1 MTEHATPD
9 HGERAHAVLSASSA
23 DRWLNCPGSV
33 ALTRDLPDTTS
44 SYAEWGTTCHE
55 LGELAL
61 RNRLL
66 GEKVVLESDK
76 YDAEMYA
83 AVAAYRNFAEGIL
96 AEHDEEPLIWIE
108 ERLDFS
114 RWVPGGF
121 GTADLVLVFPRAKK
135 AYMVDLKGG
144 QGIKVFAADNPQ
156 LKLYGA
162 GVLDLLDCIVEIQ
175 SIELCIVQP
184 RIEHFDRW
192 EVSTND
198 LLTWL
203 DVAVRP
209 IAHDAYKGSATL
221 RAGDHCTFCKIKNTC
236 PERAREAVSTFE
248 EHDSIPGLLTL
259 EQIAALLPKL
269 DRIINWAKN
278 IQDFAYVQARDHG
291 GKIPGYK
298 LVAGRSNRRWT
309 DEARVAE
316 VLKQDGFNDD
326 DIWTKK
332 LLGIGDAEKL
342 VGKKHRVFELAQ
354 KAEGKPTLVPES
366 DPRAEWHSAEATLAA
381 FDD

>member
-9 HGERAHAVLSASSA
+9 HGERAHAVLSASGA

-33 ALTRDLPDTTS
+33 ALTRDMPDTTS

-66 GEKVVLESDK
+66 GEKVVFESDK

-96 AEHDEEPLIWIE
+96 AEHDEKPLIWIE

-121 GTADLVLVFPRAKK
+121 GTADLVLVFLRARK

-162 GVLDLLDCIVEIQ
+162 GVLDLLDCIVEIHT
-175 SIELCIVQP
+175 IELCIVQP
-184 RIEHFDRW
+184 RIDHFDRW
-192 EVSTND
+192 EIRAEE
-198 LLTWL
+198 LLVWL
-203 DVAVRP
+203 ENIKP

-221 RAGDHCTFCKIKNTC
+221 RAGDHCTFCKVKATC
-236 PERAREAVSTFE
+236 PERAREATSLFE
-248 EHDSIPGLLTL
+248 EHDVIPGLLTF

-278 IQDFAYVQARDHG
+278 IQDFAYVQVRDHG

-316 VLKQDGFNDD
+316 VLKQDGFTDD

>member
-9 HGERAHAVLSASSA
+9 HGERAHAVLSASGA

-33 ALTRDLPDTTS
+33 AFTRDMPDTSS

-184 RIEHFDRW
+184 RIAHFDRW
-192 EVSTND
+192 EISAEE
-198 LLTWL
+198 LLVWL
-203 DVAVRP
+203 EDIKP

-221 RAGDHCTFCKIKNTC
+221 RAGDHCTFCKVRATC

-248 EHDSIPGLLTL
+248 EHDAIPGLLSF

-332 LLGIGDAEKL
+332 LLGITDAEKL

>member
-9 HGERAHAVLSASSA
+9 HGERAHAVLSASGA

-33 ALTRDLPDTTS
+33 ALTRDMPDTTS

-66 GEKVVLESDK
+66 GQPITIEEGK
-76 YDAEMYA
+76 YDAEMFS
-83 AVAAYRNFAEGIL
+83 AVASYRSFAEGL
-96 AEHDEEPLIWIE
+96 LNEHDEEPLIWIE

-121 GTADLVLVFPRAKK
+121 GTADLVLVFPRAQK

-144 QGIKVFAADNPQ
+144 KGIKVYAEDNPQ

-162 GVLDLLDCIVEIQ
+162 GVLDLLDCIVDVKT
-175 SIELCIVQP
+175 IELCIVQP
-184 RIEHFDRW
+184 RLDHFDRW
-192 EVSTND
+192 QISAVD
-198 LLTWL
+198 LLAWL
-203 DVAVRP
+203 HEIKP
-209 IAHDAYKGSATL
+209 IAQAAHKGSATL
-221 RAGDHCTFCKIKNTC
+221 LPGDHCTFCKVKATC
-236 PERAREAVSTFE
+236 PERAREAVSLFE
-248 EHDSIPGLLTL
+248 EHDTIPGLLTM

-269 DRIINWAKN
+269 GRIKAWAEHV
-278 IQDFAYVQARDHG
+278 QEFAYTQVRDYG

-298 LVAGRSNRRWT
+298 LVAGRSVRKWT
-309 DEARVAE
+309 DESRVAE
-316 VLKQDGFNDD
+316 VLKEDGYTES

-332 LLGIGDAEKL
+332 ILGITDAEKL
-342 VGKKHRVFELAQ
+342 AGKKHRVFELAV

-366 DPRAEWHSAEATLAA
+366 DPRAEWHSAESVLAN

>member
-9 HGERAHAVLSASSA
+9 HGERAHAVLSASGA

-33 ALTRDLPDTTS
+33 ALTRDMPDTSS

-66 GEKVVLESDK
+66 GEKVVFESDK

-184 RIEHFDRW
+184 RIDHFDRW
-192 EVSTND
+192 EIRAEE
-198 LLTWL
+198 LLVWL
-203 DVAVRP
+203 EDIKP

-221 RAGDHCTFCKIKNTC
+221 RAGDHCTFCKVRATC
-236 PERAREAVSTFE
+236 PERAREATSLFE
-248 EHDSIPGLLTL
+248 EHDVIPGLLSF

-278 IQDFAYVQARDHG
+278 IQDFAYVQVRDHG

-309 DEARVAE
+309 DEARVAD
-316 VLKQDGFNDD
+316 VLKQDGFTDD

-342 VGKKHRVFELAQ
+342 VGKRHRVFELAQ

>member
-66 GEKVVLESDK
+66 GEKVIFEEGK
-76 YDAEMYA
+76 YDQEMYE
-83 AVAAYRNFAEGIL
+83 AVAAYRNFAEGLI
-96 AEHDEEPLIWIE
+96 AEYDETPLIWIE

-121 GTADLVLVFPRAKK
+121 GTADLVLVFLRARK

-162 GVLDLLDCIVEIQ
+162 GVLNLLDCRPYF
-175 SIELCIVQP
+175 LAM
-184 RIEHFDRW
+184 F
-192 EVSTND
+192 ST
-198 LLTWL
+198 
-203 DVAVRP
+203 
-209 IAHDAYKGSATL
+209 
-221 RAGDHCTFCKIKNTC
+221 
-236 PERAREAVSTFE
+236 
-248 EHDSIPGLLTL
+248 
-259 EQIAALLPKL
+259 
-269 DRIINWAKN
+269 
-278 IQDFAYVQARDHG
+278 
-291 GKIPGYK
+291 
-298 LVAGRSNRRWT
+298 
-309 DEARVAE
+309 
-316 VLKQDGFNDD
+316 
-326 DIWTKK
+326 
-332 LLGIGDAEKL
+332 
-342 VGKKHRVFELAQ
+342 
-354 KAEGKPTLVPES
+354 
-366 DPRAEWHSAEATLAA
+366 
-381 FDD
+381 